1 MSYDISNIKKLPVEE
16 RIKII
21 DAIWESC
28 IQDDASLTGEDD
40 ILSVVEE
47 RVEKYESGRMKTL
60 SWDEFIQKLK
70 NRQDDLDN

>member
-1 MSYDISNIKKLPVEE
+1 MNYDISDIKKLPVEE

-28 IQDDASLTGEDD
+28 IQDDVSLTGEDD

-47 RVEKYESGRMKTL
+47 RVEKYESGKMKTL
-60 SWDEFIQKLK
+60 SWDEFAQKLK
-70 NRQDDLDN
+70 SR

>member
-1 MSYDISNIKKLPVEE
+1 MSFDISEIKRLPVEE

-28 IQDDASLTGEDD
+28 VQDDASLTGEDD

-47 RVEKYESGRMKTL
+47 RIKKYESGKMKTL
-60 SWDEFIQKLK
+60 SWDEFMLKLK
-70 NRQDDLDN
+70 KR